1 MGGFGPV
8 RGEGEAV
15 ARKLAAAGVAV
26 REVGNTDMI
35 HAFISFAG
43 GIEAGREAIEESA
56 LELRN
61 AFALVSS

>member
-1 MGGFGPV
+1 
-8 RGEGEAV
+8 
-15 ARKLAAAGVAV
+15 
-26 REVGNTDMI
+26 MI

-43 GIEAGREAIEESA
+43 GIDAGMEAIEESA